1 MQNSTLNSTLA
12 STRKIL
18 TAAVITASLTFSIAA
33 PVLSQAHTVVYFDSG
48 NDNAFLRS
56 SITGNEY
63 HDYIL
68 NAQAGQKMG
77 VSLITEGTAYFN
89 ILPPGSSGEAI
100 YNSSISGNDATGISL
115 PQNGNYTIRVYLMGN
130 DKDSNQTVPFSLSAS
145 IL

>member
-1 MQNSTLNSTLA
+1 MKPMKTAVLA
-12 STRKIL
+12 STHKIL
-18 TAAVITASLTFSIAA
+18 TAAVITASLTFSTAA
-33 PVLSQAHTVVYFDSG
+33 PSLAQAHTVVYFDPG

-56 SITGNEY
+56 SITGDQY

-68 NAQAGQKMG
+68 NARAGQEMG

-100 YNSSISGNDATGISL
+100 YNSSISGNDATGIRL
-115 PQNGNYTIRVYLMGN
+115 PRNGNYTIRVYLMGN
-130 DKDSNQTVPFSLSAS
+130 DRDSDQTVPFSLSAS